1 VEYSHGTIISFHY
14 PYHNY
19 CKERSTNLE
28 LKDIHIDVLK
38 EIGNI
43 GAGNAATSLS
53 SMLSKRIDMNVP
65 EVSLLDYDDIIKS
78 IGGAENIVV
87 GILVS
92 FEGDIDGI
100 ILFLLKKEF
109 VHLILNS
116 LLGTDLHSFEEI
128 SEMEM
133 SALSEIGN
141 IMVSSYVNSISSLT
155 NMKIEITVP
164 SLNIDMSGALLDAVT
179 AEFSEVADKV
189 IFIKEKYYCQDET
202 VYSHMLLLPS
212 MTSLGILL
220 KRFGIDI

>member
-1 VEYSHGTIISFHY
+1 M
-14 PYHNY
+14 
-19 CKERSTNLE
+19 E
-28 LKDIHIDVLK
+28 LNEIHIDVLK

-53 SMLSKRIDMNVP
+53 QMLSKRIDMNVP
-65 EVSLLDYDDIIKS
+65 EVSLLNYDDVIDS

-92 FEGDIDGI
+92 FEGDIDGV

-109 VHLILNS
+109 VHLIINS
-116 LLGTDLHSFEEI
+116 LLGTELHNFEEI

-133 SALSEIGN
+133 SALSEISN

-155 NMKIEITVP
+155 EMKIDITVP

-179 AEFSEVADKV
+179 AEFSEEADRV
-189 IFIKEKYYCQDET
+189 IFIKEKYFCQDET

-212 MTSLGILL
+212 MTSLEILL
-220 KRFGIDI
+220 KRFGLDI